1 MCPKLTATVTWQ
13 IGNGKLQLQASALV
27 SCDSFSKQ
35 TCIKANATHTPHS
48 VVSVR
53 EGAAAAVAA
62 RARGG
67 GGVEQV
73 CEVAELVHVL
83 QPRRRRERLL
93 LRRRHHRQVAGS
105 SLLIHR
111 PPGSLLLLLPGANEG
126 RPARARPLRVRCR
139 RRLMS
144 RRLRRGGGGGLAG
157 EALHDG
163 LEAGGVGADELRLD
177 ELDLHAG
184 VLRRP
189 PGALDLHGHEAKLG

>member
-1 MCPKLTATVTWQ
+1 MANWQWQTAKHPPFIPKTTSRRTR
-13 IGNGKLQLQASALV
+13 
-27 SCDSFSKQ
+27 
-35 TCIKANATHTPHS
+35 TPHS

-53 EGAAAAVAA
+53 EGAGAAVAP
-62 RARGG
+62 RTRGG
-67 GGVEQV
+67 GGVEEV
-73 CEVAELVHVL
+73 REVAELVHVL
-83 QPRRRRERLL
+83 QPRRRRERLSL
-93 LRRRHHRQVAGS
+93 RRRRHHRQVAG

-111 PPGSLLLLLPGANEG
+111 PPGSLLLLLPGANES
-126 RPARARPLRVRCR
+126 RSARARPLRVRCR
-139 RRLMS
+139 RRLM

-189 PGALDLHGHEAKLG
+189 PGALNLHGHAL